1 MDAIFDGLTSIRKA
15 KRTTYKKVSEAIEYP
30 SGDTDVGIQPPP
42 VPQSLGFLFENSL
55 LENVRKRLNGETVED
70 QSVEHSVIKESENGD
85 DGKVGDVAFAL
96 NVSKTQNIS
105 ELYSG
110 GEELEDDLQ
119 KTQKIQSPTQ
129 IVLSVTQPVTTQTQR
144 LVGDTPE
151 SNQLNVRDPKDGSS
165 KSSSK
170 RAGPRRRRA
179 KKRNPRFISFLEKVA
194 GKYDNMNGDNS
205 SSSDTSVGKADDDD
219 DEDSSITVRR
229 RARSRHIDV
238 VEMESGRELD
248 SESEIEV
255 DDEDEDEES
264 DRGSSDEDYTEE
276 DAKPKIG
283 SRSILFGNLR
293 TVAGRMPLQKTEEQP
308 IVTRTQ
314 DVHPAYTQNLNM
326 TEVDIAAPTGIK
338 TQIDAIAT
346 QIIEPLRQTVED
358 LGSTASMNSSIVNE
372 TLADMEATQRVPT
385 TFPTEIIPSLP
396 QTAVDSIQNDETIQP
411 VQPRLKIHE
420 IMEQMKEEARKEEE
434 RRNVEYKPVVRK
446 ILPKLTFTKES
457 FFKSFDESDNDISEE
472 DEHESGKGTNIAA
485 NAEISKDKN
494 LQTIEELSTIGRPT
508 QSRKMNHVTMVGLS
522 TYKTVLKSRSSE
534 DHMINLDSDSDD
546 NQGIQ
551 QPDIPVTEASKA
563 TLLNIKVRL
572 SKRKGK
578 NRALQ
583 SNKPTLNK
591 LFSNLM
597 KASRRQIL
605 DHQREVVETRGL
617 RLEDMEKEKEMVENL
632 LEQEILRNKKI
643 REKEKER
650 ERKRR
655 EEEELDFDHSA
666 NELDE
671 SDFGDYESS
680 ETDIED
686 KMENDEEEITQE
698 NAEDEEFGLIK
709 SKRAKRRYISNDT
722 DSEEET
728 PAAEALNSDKTIL
741 TTGSGDGVTS
751 PKNVVDLGHY
761 GDNLP
766 SSPAVN
772 EDFDEEKDK
781 GERVQNAS
789 FEDSDD
795 VFEAKRLQILR
806 EERKR
811 ILAREKALINE
822 QIEMRK
828 SGVSE
833 LVEQEAE
840 ESEDEWY
847 GLGGADGELSDV
859 YDSEVERMIDDIS
872 KTDFNLHQV
881 REMITRENKE
891 MDRKLVEKI
900 LYRLKNGG
908 LKKRGIGNLDLELS
922 DDEDLELREYR
933 KKRRELM
940 KQKRLDLGADEK
952 LTQNP
957 KSKAFFESMVED
969 IEDSKNPFSAPT
981 IVEDVYSD
989 TESDSHGSPLST
1001 SPLKIDLKV
1010 KDYIAPKKIVISED
1024 FVQKSLS
1031 FLNEDREERYASPFR
1046 HNQPQTLQPNDRYD
1060 DFNSLKSS
1068 SSIKFL
1074 KSPSK
1079 VDDNKG
1085 VGFEQ
1090 GVNVGENEDTE
1101 FRFHHQSIKKLFGF
1115 KTDINDKFLE
1125 GSKTV
1130 RVAKGYKAAGSS
1142 KASITYMGRVRKLV
1156 APKRKQQT
1164 LPRRSKSRIDRLVN
1178 SQVNKFEG

>member
-1 MDAIFDGLTSIRKA
+1 M
-15 KRTTYKKVSEAIEYP
+15 
-30 SGDTDVGIQPPP
+30 
-42 VPQSLGFLFENSL
+42 
-55 LENVRKRLNGETVED
+55 ET
-70 QSVEHSVIKESENGD
+70 
-85 DGKVGDVAFAL
+85 
-96 NVSKTQNIS
+96 
-105 ELYSG
+105 
-110 GEELEDDLQ
+110 
-119 KTQKIQSPTQ
+119 
-129 IVLSVTQPVTTQTQR
+129 
-144 LVGDTPE
+144 
-151 SNQLNVRDPKDGSS
+151 
-165 KSSSK
+165 
-170 RAGPRRRRA
+170 
-179 KKRNPRFISFLEKVA
+179 
-194 GKYDNMNGDNS
+194 
-205 SSSDTSVGKADDDD
+205 
-219 DEDSSITVRR
+219 
-229 RARSRHIDV
+229 
-238 VEMESGRELD
+238 
-248 SESEIEV
+248 
-255 DDEDEDEES
+255 
-264 DRGSSDEDYTEE
+264 
-276 DAKPKIG
+276 
-283 SRSILFGNLR
+283 
-293 TVAGRMPLQKTEEQP
+293 
-308 IVTRTQ
+308 
-314 DVHPAYTQNLNM
+314 
-326 TEVDIAAPTGIK
+326 
-338 TQIDAIAT
+338 
-346 QIIEPLRQTVED
+346 
-358 LGSTASMNSSIVNE
+358 
-372 TLADMEATQRVPT
+372 TQRVPT
-385 TFPTEIIPSLP
+385 TFTTEIIPSLP
-396 QTAVDSIQNDETIQP
+396 QTAVDSVQNDETTQP

-420 IMEQMKEEARKEEE
+420 IMEQMEEEARKEEE
-434 RRNVEYKPVVRK
+434 RRNVEYKPVARK
-446 ILPKLTFTKES
+446 ILPKLTFTMES
-457 FFKSFDESDNDISEE
+457 FFKDFDESDSNISDE
-472 DEHESGKGTNIAA
+472 DEYGSGKNTNITA
-485 NAEISKDKN
+485 NGAMPNDKHPKTVQEASAVEK
-494 LQTIEELSTIGRPT
+494 LA
-508 QSRKMNHVTMVGLS
+508 QSRKVDQVTMVGLS

-546 NQGIQ
+546 NQGTL

-578 NRALQ
+578 SRALRT
-583 SNKPTLNK
+583 NKPTLNK

-617 RLEDMEKEKEMVENL
+617 KLEDMEKEKEMVENL

-666 NELDE
+666 NELDD
-671 SDFGDYESS
+671 SDFDDCESS
-680 ETDIED
+680 ATDIED
-686 KMENDEEEITQE
+686 KAENNVEETTQE
-698 NAEDEEFGLIK
+698 NGEDEEFGMIR
-709 SKRAKRRYISNDT
+709 SKRVKRRYISDDT
-722 DSEEET
+722 DSEEGT
-728 PAAEALNSDKTIL
+728 PTTQAPNSDETTS
-741 TTGSGDGVTS
+741 TTGLGDGVVS
-751 PKNVVDLGHY
+751 PKNIVDLGHY

-772 EDFDEEKDK
+772 EDSSEEEEEVKRA
-781 GERVQNAS
+781 GNS
-789 FEDSDD
+789 SPEDSEDE
-795 VFEAKRLQILR
+795 FEAKRLQILR

-822 QIEMRK
+822 QIEMRR

-908 LKKRGIGNLDLELS
+908 LKKRGGSNLDLELS
-922 DDEDLELREYR
+922 DEEDLELREYR
-933 KKRRELM
+933 RKRRELM

-969 IEDSKNPFSAPT
+969 IEDSKNPFSAPA
-981 IVEDVYSD
+981 IAEEVYSD
-989 TESDSHGSPLST
+989 TESDSQGSPLST
-1001 SPLKIDLKV
+1001 SPLKIDMKV
-1010 KDYIAPKKIVISED
+1010 KDYMAPKKIVISED

-1031 FLNEDREERYASPFR
+1031 FLNEDRDERYGTLSG
-1046 HNQPQTLQPNDRYD
+1046 HNQLLQNLQPNDRYD

-1068 SSIKFL
+1068 SSIKFF

-1085 VGFEQ
+1085 VGF
-1090 GVNVGENEDTE
+1090 GPDMNGGENEDTE

-1156 APKRKQQT
+1156 APKRRQKT
-1164 LPRRSKSRIDRLVN
+1164 LPRRNKSRIDRLVD
-1178 SQVNKFEG
+1178 SQINKFEG